1 MEELPGAL
9 ALAGRERLD
18 EQDQP
23 EDGEAGPQPQEHPVA
38 AGEGALDQALAER
51 GTHRGLSP
59 VEPVALGAGGIP
71 TAAPAGSGAS
81 GACPWSLRTWFTIAH
96 RSAGRYTLSP

>member
-9 ALAGRERLD
+9 AVAGPERLEEED
-18 EQDQP
+18 EPQ
-23 EDGEAGPQPQEHPVA
+23 DGEPAAQPQEQLVA
-38 AGEGALDQALAER
+38 AGQGALDEALVER

-59 VEPVALGAGGIP
+59 VEPVALGPGGIP

-81 GACPWSLRTWFTIAH
+81 GACPCSLRTWFTIAH
-96 RSAGRYTLSP
+96 RSLGR